1 MMNKTFNITKE
12 IVVNGVRVQL
22 TFAPREDEQIAQR
35 VRELL
40 RSIYVK
46 QAQVNAV

>member
-1 MMNKTFNITKE
+1 MNKTFDITKE
-12 IVVNGVRVQL
+12 IVVNGVSVQL
-22 TFAPREDEQIAQR
+22 TFAPRENEQTAQR